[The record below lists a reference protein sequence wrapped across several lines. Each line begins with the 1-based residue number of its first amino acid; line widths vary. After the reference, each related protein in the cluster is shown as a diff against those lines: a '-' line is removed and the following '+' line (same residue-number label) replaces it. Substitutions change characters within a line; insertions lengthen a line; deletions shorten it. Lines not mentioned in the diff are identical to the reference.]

1 VHIRIG
7 GGVAAQYQPVKAW
20 IAVGD
25 CAIGVL
31 FSFGG
36 IAIAPVSIG
45 GLAIGLFP
53 FGGCALGMLALGGTS
68 LGMWSFGGL
77 AIGWEAFGGCAIAWK
92 AAVGGV
98 AVAHDFAL
106 GGIAQAL
113 QANSEAAAKFVRA
126 QPFFSATQVVFR
138 YLAWLNLIWVVPMLW
153 WWRTTRRVSKQACGC
168 R

>member
-1 VHIRIG
+1 MIWSQRRRRELLAQVDLRRPAPPAWEYRSKIELCGLPLVHIRIG

-68 LGMWSFGGL
+68 LGMWSF
-77 AIGWEAFGGCAIAWK
+77 
-92 AAVGGV
+92 
-98 AVAHDFAL
+98 
-106 GGIAQAL
+106 
-113 QANSEAAAKFVRA
+113 
-126 QPFFSATQVVFR
+126 
-138 YLAWLNLIWVVPMLW
+138 
-153 WWRTTRRVSKQACGC
+153 
-168 R
+168 